1 MISENFAIV
10 LLVLGL
16 STLVGAGSMMWAYQG
31 SGSIA
36 VLFLEVIPAPDRLTD
51 DKLRRSF
58 NVGVG
63 EYCKGYYRRSMQ
75 QFVQV
80 LKIETDLPEAHHNYA
95 LALANQRQDDKATAS
110 FLKAAELYLKLDDRN
125 SADLVKQHLLALR
138 QRKFDREAESLRR
151 NTKKRK
157 EKPEA

>member
-1 MISENFAIV
+1 MVSENFAIV

-31 SGSIA
+31 SGSIT
-36 VLFLEVIPAPDRLTD
+36 VLFLEVIPVPDRLTD
-51 DKLRRSF
+51 EELRRSF
-58 NVGVG
+58 NLGVA

-75 QFVQV
+75 QFAQF
-80 LKIETDLPEAHHNYA
+80 LKLDQAFPEAHHNYA
-95 LALANQRQDDKATAS
+95 LALANQRQDDKATVS

-125 SADLVKQHLLALR
+125 SADLVKRHLLALR
-138 QRKFDREAESLRR
+138 QRKFDREAESLKR

-157 EKPEA
+157 EKT